1 MSRVAYV
8 DGRYV
13 PHGRATTHIEDRG
26 YQFADGI
33 YEVIAV
39 AGGRLVDGE
48 GHLVRLHRSL
58 KELRI
63 DWRMS
68 DRALLAVLHEL
79 VRRNGVSHG
88 SVYLQISRG
97 VARRDHPFPTAA
109 RPVLVATAKRMDFG
123 GVAARQAKGVAVI
136 TVPDIRWGR
145 CDIKTV
151 ALLPNVLA
159 KQAAREQGAY
169 EAWMVDRDGQVTEG
183 SSTNAWIVDQDGN
196 LITRKADNAILNGIT
211 RIAVMGQAAE
221 RQIRVIERP
230 FTVAEAKAAREAF
243 ITSTTSFV
251 MPVVSIDGVAVG
263 DGKPGKVAAAL
274 IGAYRDHMAA

>member
-39 AGGRLVDGE
+39 AGGRMVDSE

-58 KELRI
+58 NELRI

-68 DRALLAVLHEL
+68 DRALLAVLQEL
-79 VRRNGVSHG
+79 VRRNGVVDG
-88 SVYLQISRG
+88 SVYLQITRG
-97 VARRDHPFPTAA
+97 VARRDHPFPKAA
-109 RPVLVATAKRMDFG
+109 KPVLVATAKRMDFG
-123 GVAARQAKGVAVI
+123 GVAERQAKGVAVI
-136 TVPDIRWGR
+136 TTPDIRWGR

-151 ALLPNVLA
+151 SLLPNVLA

-169 EAWMVDRDGQVTEG
+169 EAWLVDREGQVTEG

-196 LITRKADNAILNGIT
+196 LITRKADSAILNGIT

-221 RQIRVIERP
+221 RQIRVIERA

-263 DGKPGKVAAAL
+263 DGKPGKVASAL